1 MQSILLII
9 HLIVA
14 VIMIVAILMQRSE
27 GGALGIGGGGSGGGG
42 GGFGGLL
49 KGRSSGGSI
58 VKFTV
63 ILGAIFFATS
73 ISLTV
78 INTLGNKSIVDG
90 LTEVETNNI
99 VINDTSEDD
108 ITIDNLVKNL
118 SPSVPIS
125 Q

>member
-14 VIMIVAILMQRSE
+14 IIMIVAILMQRSE
-27 GGALGIGGGGSGGGG
+27 GGALGLGGGGGSGGGG
-42 GGFGGLL
+42 FGGML

-63 ILGAIFFATS
+63 ILGSIFFITS

-78 INTLGNKSIVDG
+78 INTFSKKSI
-90 LTEVETNNI
+90 LTEVEINNTVNMDAVEENI
-99 VINDTSEDD
+99 S
-108 ITIDNLVKNL
+108 IDNLVKDL

>member
-14 VIMIVAILMQRSE
+14 IIMIVAILMQRSE
-27 GGALGIGGGGSGGGG
+27 GGALGIGGGGGSGG
-42 GGFGGLL
+42 GGFGGML

-63 ILGAIFFATS
+63 ILGSIFFITS

-78 INTLGNKSIVDG
+78 INTFSKKSI
-90 LTEVETNNI
+90 LTEVEINNTVNMDAVEENI
-99 VINDTSEDD
+99 SV
-108 ITIDNLVKNL
+108 DNLVKDL

>member
-14 VIMIVAILMQRSE
+14 IIMIVAILMQRSE

-42 GGFGGLL
+42 FGGML

-63 ILGAIFFATS
+63 ILGSIFFITS

-78 INTLGNKSIVDG
+78 INTFSKKSI
-90 LTEVETNNI
+90 LTEVEINNTVNMDAVEENI
-99 VINDTSEDD
+99 S
-108 ITIDNLVKNL
+108 IDNLVKDL

>member
-14 VIMIVAILMQRSE
+14 IIMIVAILMQRSE
-27 GGALGIGGGGSGGGG
+27 GGALGIGGGGGSGG
-42 GGFGGLL
+42 GGFGGML

-63 ILGAIFFATS
+63 ILGSIFFITS

-78 INTLGNKSIVDG
+78 INTFSKKSI
-90 LTEVETNNI
+90 LTEVEINNTVNMDAVEESI
-99 VINDTSEDD
+99 S
-108 ITIDNLVKNL
+108 IDNLVKDL

>member
-14 VIMIVAILMQRSE
+14 IIMIVAILMQRSE
-27 GGALGIGGGGSGGGG
+27 GGALGIGGGGGSGG
-42 GGFGGLL
+42 GGFGGML

-63 ILGAIFFATS
+63 ILGSIFFITS

-78 INTLGNKSIVDG
+78 INTFSKKSI
-90 LTEVETNNI
+90 LTELEINNTVNMDAVEENI
-99 VINDTSEDD
+99 S
-108 ITIDNLVKNL
+108 IDNLVKDL

>member
-14 VIMIVAILMQRSE
+14 IIMIVAILMQRSE

-42 GGFGGLL
+42 FGGLL

-58 VKFTV
+58 VKSTV

-78 INTLGNKSIVDG
+78 INTFGNKSIVDG
-90 LTEVETNNI
+90 LSEVETNSI
-99 VINDTSEDD
+99 IINDTIEDD
-108 ITIDNLVKNL
+108 ISVDSLVKNL

>member
-1 MQSILLII
+1 
-9 HLIVA
+9 
-14 VIMIVAILMQRSE
+14 MIVAILMQRSE
-27 GGALGIGGGGSGGGG
+27 GGALGIGGGGGSGG
-42 GGFGGLL
+42 GGFGGML

-63 ILGAIFFATS
+63 ILGSIFFITS

-78 INTLGNKSIVDG
+78 INTFSKKSI
-90 LTEVETNNI
+90 LTEVEINNTVNMDAVEENI
-99 VINDTSEDD
+99 SV
-108 ITIDNLVKNL
+108 DNLVKDL

>member
-27 GGALGIGGGGSGGGG
+27 GGALGIGGGGSGGG

-99 VINDTSEDD
+99 VINDTIEDD

>member
-14 VIMIVAILMQRSE
+14 IIMIVAILMQRSE
-27 GGALGIGGGGSGGGG
+27 GGALGIGGGGGSGG
-42 GGFGGLL
+42 GGFGGML

-63 ILGAIFFATS
+63 ILGSIFFITS

-78 INTLGNKSIVDG
+78 INTFSKKSI
-90 LTEVETNNI
+90 LTEVEINNTVNVDAVEENI
-99 VINDTSEDD
+99 S
-108 ITIDNLVKNL
+108 IDNLVKDL

>member
-14 VIMIVAILMQRSE
+14 IIMIVAILMQRSE
-27 GGALGIGGGGSGGGG
+27 GGALGIGGGGGSGG
-42 GGFGGLL
+42 GGFGGML

-63 ILGAIFFATS
+63 ILGSIFFITS

-78 INTLGNKSIVDG
+78 INTFSKKSI
-90 LTEVETNNI
+90 LTEVEINNTVNMDAVEENI
-99 VINDTSEDD
+99 S
-108 ITIDNLVKNL
+108 IDNLVKDL

>member
-27 GGALGIGGGGSGGGG
+27 GGALGIGGGGSGG

-90 LTEVETNNI
+90 LTEIETNNI